1 MRLGPGSSIDLT
13 QILVPF
19 CASFWKFTC
28 GCAMWFHVLMIQ
40 SETTGQNYTM
50 VNQTEGHF
58 YVDYSTR
65 LLYWKCV
72 FIRHSQILFAGRC
85 CFGTRERRS
94 WFSTKAGTVA
104 TICQSLNI
112 SMKYHTVAW
121 SIMKYHELMEER
133 ERAPETLCSLD
144 LPSWKPHP
152 ALFEILE
159 ISWDFW
165 IEYVVS
171 MKFEAASAPR
181 GAAWQLMNLHR
192 FEKAEGPVAPHL

>member
-1 MRLGPGSSIDLT
+1 MTCEPLPQHLCLFFSLDNVANETRSGTFRFLSFLFVLVKST
-13 QILVPF
+13 Q
-19 CASFWKFTC
+19 CTC
-28 GCAMWFHVLMIQ
+28 GCAMWFDVLMMQ

-58 YVDYSTR
+58 HVNYSTR

-112 SMKYHTVAW
+112 SMKYHEVSY
-121 SIMKYHELMEER
+121 SIIKYQE
-133 ERAPETLCSLD
+133 
-144 LPSWKPHP
+144 
-152 ALFEILE
+152 
-159 ISWDFW
+159 
-165 IEYVVS
+165 VS
-171 MKFEAASAPR
+171 STD
-181 GAAWQLMNLHR
+181 
-192 FEKAEGPVAPHL
+192 